1 MDDWEQIKSNFD
13 ELNRGYLI
21 ELGKIL
27 DNSLAGM
34 AQTEEEE

>member
-21 ELGKIL
+21 ELKKIL
-27 DNSLAGM
+27 DKSLAGTEH
-34 AQTEEEE
+34 TEEEE

>member
-34 AQTEEEE
+34 EHTEEEE